1 MVHISLVGYMF
12 FLVMITIPRQ
22 RFSLDGLDMLAVAI
36 LVTDYFSH
44 IFTQN
49 YYPPLSCCVSFVLYF
64 YPNPPA
70 VTSGIRVGTPS
81 TTTQGM
87 GEAEMAIIAQL
98 ITRAIK
104 TDDAAEHGK
113 IKSEVEALVAKFPIY
128 A

>member
-1 MVHISLVGYMF
+1 MTGVPDVCSSDL
-12 FLVMITIPRQ
+12 
-22 RFSLDGLDMLAVAI
+22 
-36 LVTDYFSH
+36 
-44 IFTQN
+44 
-49 YYPPLSCCVSFVLYF
+49 
-64 YPNPPA
+64 
-70 VTSGIRVGTPS
+70 
-81 TTTQGM
+81 